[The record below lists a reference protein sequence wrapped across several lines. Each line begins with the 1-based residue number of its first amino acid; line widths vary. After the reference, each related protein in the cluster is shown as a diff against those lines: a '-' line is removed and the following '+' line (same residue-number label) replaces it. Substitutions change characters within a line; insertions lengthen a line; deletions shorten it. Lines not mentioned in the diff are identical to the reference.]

1 MPKRS
6 KARVLALQIIF
17 QFQAQSDSF
26 LEKIDDFV
34 KGVGLDAGL
43 SSYGRELALQTWH
56 NRTEA
61 DELINKFARDW
72 RASSLPAV
80 DLAILRLAIYEML
93 HRPDVPDKVV
103 INEAI
108 ELAKTYSTERSSQ
121 FINGLLDTVMKST
134 TQDKNPAVNNADG
147 KAGG

>member
-17 QFQAQSDSF
+17 QFQTQSDSF

-34 KGVGLDAGL
+34 KEAGLDASL
-43 SSYGRELALQTWH
+43 SSYGRELALQAWH
-56 NRTEA
+56 NCSEA
-61 DELINKFARDW
+61 DELIDKFARDW
-72 RASSLPAV
+72 TASSLPAM
-80 DLAILRLAIYEML
+80 DLAILRLAICEML
-93 HRPDVPDKVV
+93 HHPEVPDKVV

-121 FINGLLDTVMKST
+121 FINGLLDTIMKST
-134 TQDKNPAVNNADG
+134 AAHAEDPAT
-147 KAGG
+147 GGDSTE

>member
-17 QFQAQSDSF
+17 QLQAQSDNF

-34 KGVGLDAGL
+34 KEAALDKAL
-43 SSYGRELALQTWH
+43 SAYGRELALQAWA

-72 RASSLPAV
+72 TSSSLPAT
-80 DLAILRLAIYEML
+80 DLAILRLAIYEIL
-93 HRPDVPDKVV
+93 HQTSVPDKVA
-103 INEAI
+103 IDEAI
-108 ELAKTYSTERSSQ
+108 KLAKTYSTEQSSK
-121 FINGLLDTVMKST
+121 FINGLLDTLMKFAAAGALDLAAEQEST
-134 TQDKNPAVNNADG
+134 EQ
-147 KAGG
+147 

>member
-17 QFQAQSDSF
+17 QFQAQSDDF

-43 SSYGRELALQTWH
+43 SSYGQELALQAWH
-56 NRTEA
+56 KRSEA
-61 DELINKFARDW
+61 DELIDKFARDW

-80 DLAILRLAIYEML
+80 DLAILRLAICEML
-93 HRPDVPDKVV
+93 HHPKVPDKVV

-121 FINGLLDTVMKST
+121 FINGLLDTVMKSAAAHAEH
-134 TQDKNPAVNNADG
+134 PS
-147 KAGG
+147 GGHDSTE